1 MNIDRLSKVLG
12 RVWHFRHLNLND
24 LRLIVSAGQM
34 KRFKAGSMIFQETEP
49 SAGMFVLLSGR
60 VHLYK
65 VSLTGQEQII
75 SIIRPV
81 IMFNE
86 LTAIDDGPNPYTA
99 IAVDD
104 CNTWNI
110 SHEAFLDLVDR
121 YPDPSIGLGLLKILS
136 ARTRLL
142 INRCEDL
149 SFRPVLARTA
159 KLLLDLSEGG
169 NLVIDRVDHPIK
181 DLSASIATVP
191 EAISRSLSNLKEEGL
206 VEVNRA
212 QIKILDT
219 NALAAIAQIEDSFIT
234 K

>member
-1 MNIDRLSKVLG
+1 MNIENLSKVLG
-12 RVWHFRHLNLND
+12 KVWHFRHLKLTD
-24 LRLIVSAGQM
+24 LRRIVSAGQM
-34 KRFKAGSMIFQETEP
+34 KQYKAGSMIFQETDP
-49 SAGMFVLLSGR
+49 SSGMYVLFSGK

-65 VSLTGQEQII
+65 LSPNGQEQII
-75 SIIRPV
+75 SVIQPV

-86 LTAIDDGPNPYTA
+86 LTAIDAGPNPYTA

-110 SHEAFLDLVDR
+110 SHEAFLDLVER
-121 YPDPSIGLGLLKILS
+121 YPDPSIGLGLLRILS
-136 ARTRLL
+136 TRTRLL

-149 SFRPVLARTA
+149 SFRPVRARTA
-159 KLLLDLSEGG
+159 KLLLELSVGG
-169 NLVIDRVDHPIK
+169 TKVINREEHPIK

-191 EAISRSLSNLKEEGL
+191 EAISRSLSILKEEGL
-206 VEVNRA
+206 VEATRA
-212 QIKILDT
+212 QIKVLDT